1 MFKLISLALF
11 AFSSC
16 LNLRYYNPNVL
27 SSFNIPV
34 YYRQQGNS
42 FIPKMVSN
50 DILKQ
55 MQNALLSRANATNGN
70 NVFFNNIVTNGTK
83 HNELDNQIDNRT
95 MNEENDIIEHIPEH
109 ISHNNR
115 VVPSVKEK
123 KQIRNNITISNDK
136 HNDTNKTFTL
146 NGVDGILSNING
158 NTTLIPK

>member
-1 MFKLISLALF
+1 MFILISLALF
-11 AFSSC
+11 TFSNC

-27 SSFNIPV
+27 SSFNVPL
-34 YYRQQGNS
+34 YYRQQGNG
-42 FIPKMVSN
+42 FIPQMVSS

-55 MQNALLSRANATNGN
+55 MQNALFARMNETNGN
-70 NVFFNNIVTNGTK
+70 NVLFNNIVTNGTR
-83 HNELDNQIDNRT
+83 HNELEKQIENKT
-95 MNEENDIIEHIPEH
+95 INEENDIIEPISEP

-146 NGVDGILSNING
+146 NEVDGILSNING

>member
-1 MFKLISLALF
+1 
-11 AFSSC
+11 
-16 LNLRYYNPNVL
+16 
-27 SSFNIPV
+27 
-34 YYRQQGNS
+34 
-42 FIPKMVSN
+42 
-50 DILKQ
+50 

-95 MNEENDIIEHIPEH
+95 MNEENDINEHIPEH

-146 NGVDGILSNING
+146 NGVDGIVSNING

>member
-42 FIPKMVSN
+42 FIPQMVSN

-70 NVFFNNIVTNGTK
+70 NVFCNHIVTSGTK

-95 MNEENDIIEHIPEH
+95 MMGKL
-109 ISHNNR
+109 R
-115 VVPSVKEK
+115 C
-123 KQIRNNITISNDK
+123 
-136 HNDTNKTFTL
+136 
-146 NGVDGILSNING
+146 
-158 NTTLIPK
+158 